1 MNAYFETE
9 GQQIFLKSV
18 FIARLNVTKL
28 GSMHVKLNLYK
39 LYCTIQ
45 EASK

>member
-18 FIARLNVTKL
+18 FIARLSVTKL
-28 GSMHVKLNLYK
+28 ISMCIKLTK
-39 LYCTIQ
+39 
-45 EASK
+45 